1 LFVSS
6 PESYDRLSRM
16 TKQPPTPPP
25 DSVREQAVHW
35 FVRLHSGLATDD
47 DRRAFEAW
55 LATGPGHRREFEQVS
70 RMWTALDDTQ
80 PLLETEIAK
89 AEDLWASHGT
99 APEPASTWSWWPVR
113 QTAAVG
119 AALSLVLLT
128 TWWWTGLPDTIRYET
143 AKGAQQ
149 QVRLADG
156 STVLLNTG
164 TQLTVQI
171 SRSERIITLERGEA
185 WFTVEHERRPFTVQA
200 ANGSIRDIGT
210 QFLVNKA
217 AGVVN
222 VSVWEGSVE
231 VGVRPTIQSSSASAP
246 VILQAGQ
253 QISYDADG
261 RIAHAS
267 AFDRDSLGSWREG
280 TLVFRSQPLEQVL
293 AEVARYR
300 SEEIRLL
307 DPALATFPVS
317 GVFHVRDL
325 DRFIQTLQES
335 LPVRVHRV
343 HGTLIVI
350 EPAPALPN
358 PPVSSHR

>member
-1 LFVSS
+1 MFVSS
-6 PESYDRLSRM
+6 PESYDHLSRM
-16 TKQPPTPPP
+16 TEQPPTPPP
-25 DSVREQAVHW
+25 DSVREHAVHW

-47 DRRAFEAW
+47 DRRAFDAW
-55 LATGPGHRREFEQVS
+55 LAIRQDHRREFEQIS
-70 RMWTALDDTQ
+70 RMWTTLDDTQ
-80 PLLETEIAK
+80 PLLEAEIAK
-89 AEDLWASHGT
+89 AEDLWKRHDSAPGT
-99 APEPASTWSWWPVR
+99 TSTWSWWSVR

-156 STVLLNTG
+156 STVLLNTD

-171 SRSERIITLERGEA
+171 SRSERIITLDRGEA

-200 ANGSIRDIGT
+200 GNGSIRDIGT

-217 AGVVN
+217 ADAVN

-231 VGVRPTIQSSSASAP
+231 VGIRPTGESSSAAAP

-253 QISYDADG
+253 QTSYGTDG
-261 RIAHAS
+261 SIAHAS

-280 TLVFRSQPLEQVL
+280 TLIFRSQALERVL

-307 DPALATFPVS
+307 HPALASIPVS
-317 GVFHVRDL
+317 GVFHIRDL
-325 DRFIQTLQES
+325 DRFIQTLQDS
-335 LPVRVHRV
+335 LPVRAHRV

-350 EPAPALPN
+350 EPAP
-358 PPVSSHR
+358 VSSNPSVLSHR